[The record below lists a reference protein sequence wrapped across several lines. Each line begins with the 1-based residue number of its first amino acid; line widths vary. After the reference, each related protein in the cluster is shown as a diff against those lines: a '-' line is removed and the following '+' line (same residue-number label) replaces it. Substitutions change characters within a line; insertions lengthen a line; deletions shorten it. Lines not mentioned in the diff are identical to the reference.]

1 MSSSNEIMLDL
12 EMSMDERV
20 RVFRRTFHGLQEFEG
35 MDVDAYIVITDHCV
49 IVLDTLL
56 CPEDVS
62 IMLQSVNNE
71 LRGRTL
77 LCIDSHAD
85 WDHSWGNCYFTGEKR
100 THIIAHDHCFERL
113 KSTEAQNELLEFQQ
127 RSSTFKNVFLL
138 PPTIT
143 FNQRFTIHDSNMTI
157 ELLHAPGHHLDQ
169 IVAWIPE
176 LHLLLAFDAVENPL
190 PLIESPNCV
199 PHMFATL
206 EHLIAL
212 QPQRVLCSHGKTTS
226 PDQVKLNLAYIRE
239 IERRCKLALQKG
251 LLGPMEFD
259 HISKLINY
267 SFDDVVGETKGN
279 IDRTFYTQAH
289 ENNCQV
295 IMHWLMMNES

>member
-1 MSSSNEIMLDL
+1 MPFPNEVFPDLAMSL
-12 EMSMDERV
+12 DERV
-20 RVFRRTFHGLQEFEG
+20 RVFRRAFHGLQEFEG
-35 MDVDAYIVITDHCV
+35 MEVDAYIVITDRHV

-62 IMLQSVNNE
+62 TMLHSVNNE
-71 LRGRTL
+71 LRGRSL

-100 THIIAHDHCFERL
+100 TPIIAHDHCFERL
-113 KSTEAQNELLEFQQ
+113 KSTEAQNELIEFQQ
-127 RSSTFKNVFLL
+127 QSSTFENVFLV

-143 FNQRFTIHDSNMTI
+143 FNQRFTIHDSKLTI

-176 LHLLLAFDAVENPL
+176 LHLLLAFDAVEYPL

-199 PHMFATL
+199 PHMFTTL

-226 PDQVKLNLAYIRE
+226 PEQIKLNLAYIRE
-239 IERRCKLALQKG
+239 IERRCKLVLQKG
-251 LLGPMEFD
+251 QLNPMESV
-259 HISKLINY
+259 HISELINY
-267 SFDDVVGETKGN
+267 SFDDVVAEIKGT

>member
-1 MSSSNEIMLDL
+1 MPSQNEIILDL
-12 EMSMDERV
+12 EMSQGERV
-20 RVFRRTFHGLQEFEG
+20 RVFRRTFHGIKEFDG
-35 MDVDAYIVITDHCV
+35 MEVDAYIVITDHYV

-62 IMLQSVNNE
+62 IMLQSVDNE
-71 LRGRTL
+71 LPGRSL
-77 LCIDSHAD
+77 LCVDSHAD
-85 WDHSWGNCYFTGEKR
+85 WDHCWGNCFFTGEK
-100 THIIAHDHCFERL
+100 TATIIAHDHCFERL
-113 KSTEAQNELLEFQQ
+113 NSTEAQNELLEFQQ

-143 FNQRFTIHDSNMTI
+143 FNQCFTIHDSNMTI

-176 LHLLLAFDAVENPL
+176 RGLLLAFDAVEYPL
-190 PLIESPNCV
+190 PLIEGPNCV

-206 EHLIAL
+206 EDLIAL

-226 PDQVKLNLAYIRE
+226 PDQVKLNLTYIRE
-239 IERRCKLALQKG
+239 IERRCKSVLQKG
-251 LLGPMEFD
+251 NFEPTESV
-259 HISKLINY
+259 HISELINY
-267 SFDDVVGETKGN
+267 SFDDVVGESKRN

-289 ENNCQV
+289 ENNCLA
-295 IMHWLMMNES
+295 IMQWLMMNES

>member
-1 MSSSNEIMLDL
+1 MPSPNEIILDL
-12 EMSMDERV
+12 EMSLDERV
-20 RVFRRTFHGLQEFEG
+20 RVFRRTFHGLKEFEG
-35 MDVDAYIVITDHCV
+35 MEVGSYIVMTDHHV

-113 KSTEAQNELLEFQQ
+113 NSTEAQNELLEFQQ

-143 FNQRFTIHDSNMTI
+143 FNQRFTIHDSNVTI

-176 LHLLLAFDAVENPL
+176 LSLLLAFDAVENPL
-190 PLIESPNCV
+190 PLIESPSCV

-212 QPQRVLCSHGKTTS
+212 QPRRVLCSHGKTTS
-226 PDQVKLNLAYIRE
+226 PDQLKLNLAYIRE
-239 IERRCKLALQKG
+239 IERRCKSVLQKG
-251 LLGPMEFD
+251 LLGPMEFV
-259 HISKLINY
+259 HVSELINY